1 MLAAVI
7 TEGLDAEKSW
17 IHQHINIYPPK
28 LPQLPTSLSSLGLHY
43 QQNKVWNSPS
53 SVTHNKLPCLVPM
66 PLIGTRTWNIVNVNA
81 IKQLKL
87 SRTSLIR
94 SIVYFKQPLYI
105 VERVCESCKAFIIIL
120 VLYAYHSNIHLH
132 LLIFQISVG
141 RGYIHYS

>member
-105 VERVCESCKAFIIIL
+105 VERERERAARLSSLFSFSTHITPIFI
-120 VLYAYHSNIHLH
+120 S
-132 LLIFQISVG
+132 ISL
-141 RGYIHYS
+141 SFKLA